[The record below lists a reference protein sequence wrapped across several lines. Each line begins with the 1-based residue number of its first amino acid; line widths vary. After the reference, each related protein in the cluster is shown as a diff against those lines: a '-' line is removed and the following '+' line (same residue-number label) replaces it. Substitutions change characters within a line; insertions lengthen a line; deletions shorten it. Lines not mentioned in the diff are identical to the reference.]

1 MGLGRFGGGVGVVRF
16 LLQRGAEVTLTDL
29 QTKEQLADSL
39 SQIDA
44 DQLSQLVLGEH
55 REMDFAN
62 ADLIVVNPGIA
73 IHENRFTK
81 VALDYNVPIT
91 TEMNLF
97 WERCRARKMIVT
109 GTVGKST
116 TTALIHHLL
125 STNGVSCRVGGNI
138 GISLL
143 PDVESISPDEWV
155 ILELSSFQL
164 EHLAALKPR
173 AEVAVI
179 TNFAPN
185 HLDWHGDLDSYRT
198 AKQQALNWQ
207 LPEDVS
213 VLHESLRDWETHG
226 DRVLFGAECSAG
238 SASVSLEQDRFVI
251 NLAGNEQEIH
261 FRSLPASLNPPH
273 QRLNI
278 AASVAAVCSRFP
290 IPLNKIQQSLNSF
303 QQLPHRLEEVATAG
317 GVKFLNDSK
326 ATTPE
331 ATLAAL
337 HSIDSPFV
345 LIAGGKSKN
354 VDLSSLCQA
363 ISKRAKAVALIGE
376 TGPHMA
382 EMISHTDR
390 SVELIVVETLPEA
403 FTWAVQRVDSEGT
416 VLFSPACSSGS
427 QFANYAQRGEVF
439 RHLVQSHV
447 MNLPF

>member
-29 QTKEQLADSL
+29 QTREQLAESL
-39 SQIDA
+39 SQVDI

-81 VALDYNVPIT
+81 VALDHNVPIT

-97 WERCRARKMIVT
+97 WERCRARRLIVT

-125 STNGVSCRVGGNI
+125 STNGVSCRLGGNI

-143 PDVESISPDEWV
+143 PDVETISPDEWV
-155 ILELSSFQL
+155 VLELSSFQL
-164 EHLAALKPR
+164 EHLVALKPR
-173 AEVAVI
+173 AEVAVV

-185 HLDWHGDLDSYRT
+185 HLDWHGGLDSYRT
-198 AKQQALNWQ
+198 AKQRALSWQ
-207 LPEDVS
+207 LPGDVS

-226 DRVLFGAECSAG
+226 DRVLFGAECSSG
-238 SASVSLEQDRFVI
+238 SASVSLQQDRFVI
-251 NLAGNEQEIH
+251 NFGGNEQEIL
-261 FRSLPASLNPPH
+261 FRSLPVSLNSPH

-290 IPLNKIQQSLNSF
+290 ISLSKIQQSLNSF
-303 QQLPHRLEEVATAG
+303 QQLPHRLEEVATVH

-337 HSIDSPFV
+337 NSIDSPFV

-363 ISKRAKAVALIGE
+363 ISNRAKAVALIGE
-376 TGPHMA
+376 TGPCMA
-382 EMISHTDR
+382 EMISQANR

-403 FTWAVQRVDSEGT
+403 FTWAVQRVGSEEA

-439 RHLVQSHV
+439 RHLVESHV
-447 MNLPF
+447 KNLPF